1 MRRHCASESQ
11 DLANAA
17 LKCATLFDLDQGTER
32 RVVLS
37 PIQQLKE
44 PVMDVFQIPFV
55 ALFTGMVSAFAIAML
70 YATITE
76 TMQK

>member
-1 MRRHCASESQ
+1 MRRHCASGSQ

-17 LKCATLFDLDQGTER
+17 LKCSTLFDLDQGTER
-32 RVVLS
+32 PVVLS
-37 PIQQLKE
+37 LIQQLKE

>member
-1 MRRHCASESQ
+1 
-11 DLANAA
+11 
-17 LKCATLFDLDQGTER
+17 
-32 RVVLS
+32 
-37 PIQQLKE
+37 
-44 PVMDVFQIPFV
+44 MDVFQIPFV